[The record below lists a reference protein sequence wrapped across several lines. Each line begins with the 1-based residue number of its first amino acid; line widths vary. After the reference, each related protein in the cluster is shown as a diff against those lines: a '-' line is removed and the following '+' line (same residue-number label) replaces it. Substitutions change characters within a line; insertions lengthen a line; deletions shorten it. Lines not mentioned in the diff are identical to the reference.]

1 MQCREAHEVLSALL
15 DDEVGAEQQQAAR
28 THIAACSLCAEVA
41 RDYRRIGNQL
51 RSAARMPAPA
61 DLADKVLARLQS
73 QAASANDNRR
83 LNWRGFNWRGFAQ
96 QAATLLLVCG
106 LSGLA
111 GWQLAQSN
119 FEQHRLERDVVA
131 AHVRSLLQ
139 DSTVQ
144 VASSESHTVKPWFN
158 GRIEFAPT
166 VKDLTAEGFPL
177 IGGRLDF
184 IDNRR
189 TATLVYNRRRHV
201 INVFMWPADGQTPKA
216 PVPSM
221 LQGYNALTWSAG
233 GITYW
238 AVSDLNAKELR
249 QLQGLL

>member
-1 MQCREAHEVLSALL
+1 MQCREAHEILSALL

-28 THIAACSLCAEVA
+28 AHIAGCSLCAQLA
-41 RDYRRIGNQL
+41 RDYRRIGDKL
-51 RSAARMPAPA
+51 RTVARMPAPA
-61 DLADKVLARLQS
+61 DLADKVLARLATEAQ
-73 QAASANDNRR
+73 SANDNRR
-83 LNWRGFNWRGFAQ
+83 FNWRGLAQ
-96 QAATLLLVCG
+96 HAATLLLVCG
-106 LSGLA
+106 LSGLV
-111 GWQLAQSN
+111 GWHLAQST

-144 VASSESHTVKPWFN
+144 IASSESHTVKPWFN

-189 TATLVYNRRRHV
+189 IAEPGLQTPPPRHQRLHVARRRTKPEGAGAV
-201 INVFMWPADGQTPKA
+201 DAAG
-216 PVPSM
+216 
-221 LQGYNALTWSAG
+221 LQYGHLDRG
-233 GITYW
+233 GITFW
-238 AVSDLNAKELR
+238 AVSDLNAKELGE
-249 QLQGLL
+249 LQGLL

>member
-1 MQCREAHEVLSALL
+1 MQCREAHEILSALL

-28 THIAACSLCAEVA
+28 AHIAGCSLCAQLA
-41 RDYRRIGNQL
+41 RDYRRIGDKL
-51 RSAARMPAPA
+51 RTVARMPAPA
-61 DLADKVLARLQS
+61 DLADKVLARLATEAQ
-73 QAASANDNRR
+73 SANDNRR
-83 LNWRGFNWRGFAQ
+83 FNWRGLAQ
-96 QAATLLLVCG
+96 HAATLVLVCG
-106 LSGLA
+106 LSGLV
-111 GWQLAQSN
+111 GWHLAQST

-144 VASSESHTVKPWFN
+144 IASSESHTVKPWFN

-189 TATLVYNRRRHV
+189 IASLVYKRRRHV
-201 INVFMWPADGQTPKA
+201 INVFMWPADAQNPKA

-221 LQGYNALTWSAG
+221 LQGYNTVTWTAS
-233 GITYW
+233 GITFW
-238 AVSDLNAKELR
+238 AVSDLNAKELGE
-249 QLQGLL
+249 LQGLL